1 MRTRRHTFTC
11 AALALAM
18 VAALPQRSAAQQ
30 QQSSPKP
37 ANPFGVSPGPVTPL
51 KVQVVFSR
59 YASGKKVSNL
69 PFILI
74 VNANDGLVG
83 PEGRY
88 APFSV
93 SRLRTGA
100 EVPLSRSI
108 VREPRPDGSAVAPIG
123 STGYRSIGTSID
135 CYANSADDGRYRVD
149 VQIEDNSVYPGSQ
162 GVESVTAAKEAQVFR
177 TFSSKN
183 TLMLKVGQSVE
194 FSGWADR
201 ITGEET
207 RVTVTL
213 QAVP

>member
-1 MRTRRHTFTC
+1 MRTHLQTFVRT
-11 AALALAM
+11 ALTLAM
-18 VAALPQRSAAQQ
+18 VAALPTWSAAQQ
-30 QQSSPKP
+30 QPSPKP
-37 ANPFGVSPGPVTPL
+37 PNPFGVSPGPLTPL

-69 PFILI
+69 PYMLI
-74 VNANDGLVG
+74 VNANDGLMNVG
-83 PEGRY
+83 GRY
-88 APFSV
+88 DPFAI

-100 EVPLSRSI
+100 EVP
-108 VREPRPDGSAVAPIG
+108 VTVPTAREPKPDGAAPDS
-123 STGYRSIGTSID
+123 STSYRRIGTNID

-149 VQIEDNSVYPGSQ
+149 VAIEDTSVYPTSLN
-162 GVESVTAAKEAQVFR
+162 VENVTVVKDAQVFR

-183 TLMLKVGQSVE
+183 ALMLRVGQSAE
-194 FSGWADR
+194 FSAWADR